1 MYLGDAQMFPVDSKL
16 RQGVWDWAENSGIKI
31 EYNGT
36 DFGQDVW
43 RVVDPRYCIWFEL
56 RWS

>member
-1 MYLGDAQMFPVDSKL
+1 MYLGDSQMFPVDSKF
-16 RQGVWDWAENSGIKI
+16 RQEVWDWAEKSGIKI

-43 RVVDPRYCIWFEL
+43 RVVDPKHCNWFVL
-56 RWS
+56 KWS